1 MGLNCNKFLFKILIK
16 TSPQIPFLV
25 ALNEEGSP
33 STCTAGHAIPSQT
46 LHVPLT
52 WAHLCPAMNFTCSG
66 KVSRWEFQSV
76 RDDGTSVYL
85 SVWRNN
91 GPNRYQLVGYNVYN
105 ATRTGLIRYIV
116 PEDEQILVQTN
127 DFVGIYY
134 DHKFRT
140 GVVPFAD
147 PDHLGP
153 FTEGQLYR
161 CLNFPLNQDDVQN
174 AMDTVGYLTADTNF
188 VTRIPSARAFIEPGA
203 PTDCGPLPDVKGGIL
218 QGQASNQL
226 GSVVTIVCQ
235 PGFTRSG
242 PSTITCT
249 QQGIWSEFPTC
260 TSTLSFL
267 KHSPALL
274 KYIFFATLAASS
286 TCGSAPAI
294 PNGRITSLSWSG
306 RNSRPGDV
314 VSYSCFGSQET
325 ASSLSATCQN
335 DGKWSQLPTCL
346 ASTACTAG
354 AGVLTPSSPPTQD
367 LNDPGNWLNICPS
380 VRFTCAG
387 QLNRWEFYSNSD
399 AGSVYLG
406 VWRRIGQSNYY
417 LVGTN
422 VANATGIGKIVY
434 DVPPEERI
442 MVQPGD
448 FLGLYYDSEFSKG
461 VVPFG
466 TMDNRRTYP
475 SSDVVECISIR
486 MFGYEVAS
494 QMRNKNYITLI
505 DPNVRRVY
513 EWKAYIQA
521 VPTCGPIPQVY
532 NATQFGESAEIG
544 SVVRFR
550 CLTGFTIVGPDTI
563 VCNANGQWSV
573 APRCEGSHLIVVA
586 FGSKALV
593 FCF

>member
-1 MGLNCNKFLFKILIK
+1 MATLLLQVELRLGRLSNTLAIHHLQCKALTRSLALTVAFGSTCRSVSVSLTKKKITKWNNKALGLNCNKFLFKILIK

-274 KYIFFATLAASS
+274 KYIFFRN
-286 TCGSAPAI
+286 TCSI
-294 PNGRITSLSWSG
+294 FNL
-306 RNSRPGDV
+306 
-314 VSYSCFGSQET
+314 
-325 ASSLSATCQN
+325 
-335 DGKWSQLPTCL
+335 
-346 ASTACTAG
+346 
-354 AGVLTPSSPPTQD
+354 
-367 LNDPGNWLNICPS
+367 
-380 VRFTCAG
+380 
-387 QLNRWEFYSNSD
+387 
-399 AGSVYLG
+399 
-406 VWRRIGQSNYY
+406 RIGTSHSKRQNNFPVM
-417 LVGTN
+417 VG
-422 VANATGIGKIVY
+422 
-434 DVPPEERI
+434 
-442 MVQPGD
+442 
-448 FLGLYYDSEFSKG
+448 
-461 VVPFG
+461 
-466 TMDNRRTYP
+466 
-475 SSDVVECISIR
+475 
-486 MFGYEVAS
+486 
-494 QMRNKNYITLI
+494 
-505 DPNVRRVY
+505 
-513 EWKAYIQA
+513 
-521 VPTCGPIPQVY
+521 
-532 NATQFGESAEIG
+532 
-544 SVVRFR
+544 
-550 CLTGFTIVGPDTI
+550 
-563 VCNANGQWSV
+563 
-573 APRCEGSHLIVVA
+573 
-586 FGSKALV
+586 
-593 FCF
+593 